1 MMNKKKG
8 VVLAAAVL
16 SASVSMSC
24 FAADTKTVGINNW
37 FSGAYALDVLC
48 NNAKLVTDTVGDNL
62 QIFNDEGNAE
72 KIITD
77 LENMLSS
84 GVNGILWMGMFENN
98 FAVGPTKMNS
108 AQTYFS
114 FYDKIPSDSDTKDQ
128 IRQMEYFAGGAS
140 NDNYE
145 AGQMMAEQALKDGCK
160 SALLAGA
167 EIGDPNTDAR
177 MAGFQ
182 ETFQQGGGKIL
193 SVSRVTTGEANGP
206 QQACDNMYAAYPDAD
221 CFYCSGESFTL
232 AALTVKSKSASD
244 VKVYGTDLNPTLLE
258 YLKDGSLSACCGAG
272 WVTPVYSAI
281 MLENAMEGHRLV
293 DNDGLPVILDNV
305 HMISVTS
312 SQADLYEK
320 LWINELPYE
329 ESEIAN
335 LLYTNNPNVTLQD
348 LVDVANNYSFE
359 ERVQAKY
366 KAGKVSEDELTA
378 AGITLNG
385 EGTTEEQTTD

>member
-1 MMNKKKG
+1 MNKKIG
-8 VVLAAAVL
+8 MVLATGIL
-16 SASVSMSC
+16 SASLTVSC
-24 FAADTKTVGINNW
+24 FAADGNTVGINNW
-37 FSGAYALDVLC
+37 FSGAYALDILC
-48 NNAKLVTDTVGDNL
+48 NNAKQVIDTAGDNL

-72 KIITD
+72 TVITD

-84 GVNGILWMGMFENN
+84 GVNGIMWMGMFENN
-98 FAVGPTKMNS
+98 FAVGPAKMND
-108 AQTYFS
+108 AKTYFS
-114 FYDKIPSDSDTKDQ
+114 FYDKIPTDDDTKKQ
-128 IRQMEYFAGGAS
+128 IKQMEYFAGGTS

-145 AGQMMAEQALKDGCK
+145 AGQMMAEQALNDGCK

-167 EIGDPNTDAR
+167 EIGDPNTAAR
-177 MAGFQ
+177 IAGFQ
-182 ETFQQGGGKIL
+182 ESFEKGGGKIL

-206 QQACDNMYAAYPDAD
+206 QQACDNMYAAYPEAD

-258 YLKDGSLSACCGAG
+258 YLKDGSLSACCGAS
-272 WVTPVYSAI
+272 WVTAVYSAI

-293 DNDGLPVILDNV
+293 DEDGLPAILDNV

-329 ESEIAN
+329 ESEISN
-335 LLYTNNPNVTLQD
+335 LLYANNPNVTLQD
-348 LVDVANNYSFE
+348 LVDMANNYSFE
-359 ERVQAKY
+359 ERVQAKF

-378 AGITLNG
+378 AGITLDG
-385 EGTTEEQTTD
+385 EETTEEQTTE